1 MFNGKS
7 LTNIR
12 ILNEQSRA
20 QLAEKLGI
28 TEQAVWQYENGYVSP
43 KLEVVNKLKA
53 LFNVKSAYFFRNDL
67 LENNQN
73 ENIRIERIAYRS
85 ESINTAMKTQSELM
99 HMKFLDAFLRK
110 ISQKIKYPA
119 NEILILRKN
128 VLEYLNSNQ
137 NIDREIQIRHVAQ
150 LARKQLNLSNEHNR
164 NLLFH
169 LEKAGIFIFEKS
181 IGDTIDAYSVWSED
195 DIPYI
200 VIGNIKKSAVRRNF
214 DLAHELGHL
223 LLHYKTE
230 FNMLDRSA
238 YKLKEDEANLF
249 ASEFLMPVKEFT
261 EDVLNVVKISNPN
274 AYIELKEKWLV
285 SLQAMAI
292 RARNLDLMTHQQFR
306 YFYMSVNKNG
316 YRKKEPLDDVIPIEK
331 PMKIKSIL
339 QLIFDKKIF
348 DIEKLTDELKVNVKF
363 LADITGIEEEFFEK
377 FLEKGHQRFTIDDLK
392 IIDSTR

>member
-1 MFNGKS
+1 MFVGKS

-12 ILNEQSRA
+12 ILNELSRA

-43 KLEVVNKLKA
+43 KLEVVNKMKV
-53 LFNVKSAYFFRNDL
+53 FFRVKSAYFFRDDL
-67 LENNQN
+67 LEKNHH

-85 ESINTAMKTQSELM
+85 ESINSAMKTQSELM
-99 HMKFLDAFLRK
+99 HIKFFDAFLKR
-110 ISQKIKYPA
+110 ISQKIKYPP
-119 NEILILRKN
+119 NEILVLRKK
-128 VLEYLNSNQ
+128 VLDYLNMNQ
-137 NIDREIQIRHVAQ
+137 EIDRELQIRQVAQ
-150 LARKQLNLSNEHNR
+150 LARRHLNLPNEHNR

-169 LEKAGIFIFEKS
+169 LEKAGVFIFEKS

-230 FNMLDRSA
+230 FNMLDRAS
-238 YKLKEDEANLF
+238 YNLREDEANLF

-261 EDVLNVVKISNPN
+261 EDVSNIAKVSNPN
-274 AYIELKEKWLV
+274 AYVELKEKWLV
-285 SLQAMAI
+285 SLQAMAM
-292 RARNLDLMTHQQFR
+292 RARNLNLMTHQQYR
-306 YFYMSVNKNG
+306 YFFMSINKKG
-316 YRKKEPLDDVIPIEK
+316 YRKEEPLDNVLPIEK

-339 QLIFDKKIF
+339 QLVFEKKLINL
-348 DIEKLTDELKVNVKF
+348 EKLTDELKVDVKF
-363 LADITGIEEEFFEK
+363 LADITGIEEEFFVKFQEKEQEK
-377 FLEKGHQRFTIDDLK
+377 FTINDLK
-392 IIDSTR
+392 IIK